1 MNSRTLVLPCIALAF
16 ALLWAPLGQHGFLVE
31 HWMKV
36 GAFMAPF
43 VLLATFAARD
53 FGSRAFYR
61 DPQVL
66 AALLLAAYIAHQVE
80 EHWIDLTGAHY
91 AFYSY
96 VNALLSEVTR
106 APEGTEWLSPAA
118 IFVINTSLVWLVGAL
133 AIALAHRR
141 SFPLLCMAAITL
153 VNALSHV
160 AAGLAKASYNPGLAT
175 SVLIFL
181 PLALFVYHAE
191 RKAGIGLI
199 ALSVVWAVLAHIV
212 MVGGLVALRFTQVF
226 TEPVYFAALVA
237 LSLLPALPVGN
248 GRDALMAPSN
258 D

>member
-1 MNSRTLVLPCIALAF
+1 MSDRRSLAALTVAF
-16 ALLWAPLGQHGFLVE
+16 AFLWLPVGQRDFLVE

-96 VNALLSEVTR
+96 VNALLSEVTG
-106 APEGTEWLSPAA
+106 APGGTEWLRPAA
-118 IFVINTSLVWLVGAL
+118 ILVIITSLVWRGGAL
-133 AIALAHRR
+133 AIAWVHRR
-141 SFPLLCMAAITL
+141 IFPLLCMAAITL
-153 VNALSHV
+153 VNAVSHI

-181 PLALFVYHAE
+181 PLALFVYHSE
-191 RKAGIGLI
+191 RKAGITLI
-199 ALSVVWAVLAHIV
+199 ALSVLWAVLAHIV
-212 MVGGLVALRFTQVF
+212 MVGGLVALRFSLVF
-226 TEPVYFAALVA
+226 TEPAYFAA
-237 LSLLPALPVGN
+237 
-248 GRDALMAPSN
+248 
-258 D
+258 